1 MLFKTKSDKDY
12 FHGVIKNPEL
22 GMGYK
27 LRFIQVVTMSPA
39 LDNALYSLA
48 HPSAPDADPD
58 PSHEKVVKALR
69 QIADARADIREVTIE
84 LANSY
89 EQEHCK

>member
-1 MLFKTKSDKDY
+1 
-12 FHGVIKNPEL
+12 
-22 GMGYK
+22 
-27 LRFIQVVTMSPA
+27 MSPA